1 MESALLQQL
10 LTKPVPQKQREVEI
24 NLPQPE
30 GTVEIQTKIVDKTSL
45 GYDGTALRKKLQ
57 RFEGVHREMGEP
69 DEPSKV
75 TEEQVIVSETVTEPP
90 LPPPL
95 APLPTSAKKAAKKA
109 PKPSK
114 AISIMVQTQ
123 EDRER

>member
-57 RFEGVHREMGEP
+57 SFEGDHR
-69 DEPSKV
+69 
-75 TEEQVIVSETVTEPP
+75 
-90 LPPPL
+90 
-95 APLPTSAKKAAKKA
+95 
-109 PKPSK
+109 
-114 AISIMVQTQ
+114 
-123 EDRER
+123 